1 MSQHLTIGP
10 LSKRARVNIETIRYY
25 EREKLLPAPPR
36 SAGGYRLYGEDHLHR
51 LVFIRRSRELGF
63 SLDEIRN
70 LLRMVDGGYTCG
82 EVQQLTLEHLAS
94 IRRKLADLRRLERTL
109 KTIASQCDGGTVPHC
124 PVIDALSA

>member
-1 MSQHLTIGP
+1 MSQQLTIGP
-10 LSKRARVNIETIRYY
+10 LSKRAQVNIETIRYY

-36 SAGGYRLYGEDHLHR
+36 SDSGYRLYGEDHLHR

-109 KTIASQCDGGTVPHC
+109 KTVASQCDGGTVPHC